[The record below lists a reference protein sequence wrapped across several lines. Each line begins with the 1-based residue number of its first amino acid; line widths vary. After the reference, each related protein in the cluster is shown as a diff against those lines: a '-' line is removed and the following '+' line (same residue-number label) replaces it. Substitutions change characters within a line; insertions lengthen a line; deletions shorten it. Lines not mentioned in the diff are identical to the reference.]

1 MSKRNNY
8 RSLKAVLNSAAERA
22 SEGKGTV
29 HATDEPFE
37 RQQICKRTREFGIG
51 FPLGQ
56 VDKKI
61 KQSMKILDDVARCEE
76 LLDVIVY
83 TSAAIIIIKERM
95 LRRRQEIRG
104 IIPPEKSNIAVID
117 DKEGDFGVVL
127 AEVKP
132 HE

>member
-8 RSLKAVLNSAAERA
+8 RSLKNVLNSAVERA
-22 SEGKGTV
+22 SEGKGTI

-61 KQSMKILDDVARCEE
+61 KQAMKATNDVDVINE

-83 TSAAIIIIKERM
+83 TAAAVVVVKEKV
-95 LRRRQEIRG
+95 LKRQQQIRG
-104 IIPPEKSNIAVID
+104 KRPKMEILD
-117 DKEGDFGVVL
+117 DEEAD
-127 AEVKP
+127 A
-132 HE
+132 